1 MISENW
7 CASNAYCAACDSDTL
22 YQEPANTKA
31 IDFRCRKC
39 LESYQL
45 KSQRYLNLRRIADGA
60 FSAMLTAVKN
70 DLAPNLLILNYS
82 PNWTVLNLFLVPSL
96 FFTASVLEQRKP
108 LSSLARRAGW
118 IGCNIVLDNV
128 PEDGKIPLVLNASV
142 ISPHEV
148 RENYQKVQELRSL
161 DWGLR
166 GWTLDVLRI
175 ARKIG
180 TDEFTLDQLYRY
192 ESELLQLHPNNK
204 NVRPKIR
211 QQLQVLRDLD
221 LLDFLG
227 TGRYRL
233 KLHPRRGSQRP

>member
-1 MISENW
+1 
-7 CASNAYCAACDSDTL
+7 
-22 YQEPANTKA
+22 
-31 IDFRCRKC
+31 
-39 LESYQL
+39 
-45 KSQRYLNLRRIADGA
+45 
-60 FSAMLTAVKN
+60 MLTAVKN
-70 DLAPNLLILNYS
+70 DLAPNLLILNYG

-96 FFTASVLEQRKP
+96 FFTASVLEERKP

-166 GWTLDVLRI
+166 GWTLDVLRM

-211 QQLQVLRDLD
+211 QQLQALRDLK

-227 TGRYRL
+227 AGRYHL
-233 KLHPRRGSQRP
+233 KLHQPRGSQRS